1 MATALE
7 QFLAKYNEEQWLAA
21 IEGLAPEVHEVDRN
35 AFRIW
40 FRFYPLALRRTIEES
55 ENKAETIHKM
65 VIQGDYDLANR
76 IDSSHRFLYGHRYWN
91 AVKTAI
97 EGLMDSSE
105 VPSDLSEA
113 VSKVASEAAAKSGAD
128 KSLTIG
134 ITAVGLMTL
143 NQVGAES
150 FKAAKGQS
158 EQPAGVMTKGPDAIV
173 AERRQDDSQGIFSFL
188 KSVDKKFTVS
198 WCDSSSQGA
207 FRVTNDADIATAADL
222 DRSQDWRSR
231 DSRCWEGV
239 VPVECRSA
247 ACGLCWVG
255 VLGGEEKLSE
265 VQRLEKKQMKVFGYQ
280 QPDEPKPFLRLAC
293 QAKVYGNASIVI
305 PPWNGVFGRK
315 VYGVEDS
322 KLEPATTSARKL
334 RETLAA
340 VGEGEGKS
348 E

>member
-1 MATALE
+1 MATQLE
-7 QFLAKYNEEQWLAA
+7 SFLSKFSESDWLSAA
-21 IEGLAPEVHEVDRN
+21 EALAPSVHPVDRN

-40 FRFYPLALRRTIEES
+40 LRFYPLSLNRHLES
-55 ENKAETIHKM
+55 VENKAEAMHKM
-65 VIQGDYDLANR
+65 AFQGEYGLSDK
-76 IDSSHRFLYGHRYWN
+76 IDSSHRFLYGHRYWGT
-91 AVKTAI
+91 VKTVI
-97 EGLMDSSE
+97 EGLMGSFDGSG
-105 VPSDLSEA
+105 DLGGTIERIA
-113 VSKVASEAAAKSGAD
+113 AETASKAGVD
-128 KSLTIG
+128 KALTLG
-134 ITAVGLMTL
+134 IATVGLMTL
-143 NQVGAES
+143 AQVGGDA
-150 FKAAKGQS
+150 FKAAKGDS
-158 EQPAGVMTKGPDAIV
+158 EKPSGLMAKSPDAIV
-173 AERRQDDSQGIFSFL
+173 AERHRDDSQGMFSFL

-198 WCDSSSQGA
+198 WCDSSAEGS
-207 FRVTNDADIATAADL
+207 FRITNDADIATAADL

-265 VQRLEKKQMKVFGYQ
+265 VQRLERKQMKVFGYQ
-280 QPDEPKPFLRLAC
+280 QPDEPKPYLRLAC
-293 QAKVYGNASIVI
+293 QAKAYGNSSIVI

-340 VGEGEGKS
+340 VTEGDGGS